1 MTTPTTK
8 ETDVLSIFPAPPDP
22 RRPVDI
28 AVGIQWGDEGK
39 GRIVDLLA
47 RDYAIVARFG
57 GGDNAG
63 HSIEVGETKLAL
75 HIVPSGV
82 LVERTKLLI
91 GAGTVVSL
99 RGLVDELDTLVKLG
113 VDTSRVVVS
122 ARAHIVFPYHA
133 ALDRLLEKQRGG
145 AAIGTTGRG
154 IGPAYVDRVGR
165 LGITFGDLAKPEVL
179 ATKIRQA
186 LLARAPLFAGA
197 EGVPRE
203 EDIVGETL
211 TLAERIV
218 PHVVDDVALLHDAIA
233 RGERILAEGA
243 QGTMLDVTYGTY
255 PFVTSSHTV
264 AGGACIGLGIGP
276 TTVGRVL
283 GVAKAYCT
291 RVGSGPFPSELS
303 DERGER
309 LRAQGREFGVT
320 TGRPRRCGW
329 YDAVAARYAA
339 QLNGLDGLAITKL
352 DVLSGFG
359 RLGIVTGYRR
369 ADGTPCGV
377 EGLADPGLQV
387 EVEEHPGW
395 DVEIRDVRRIADLP
409 AAARAFLDRL
419 AQVTGVPVLAVS
431 VGPERSAL
439 AV

>member
-1 MTTPTTK
+1 M
-8 ETDVLSIFPAPPDP
+8 SIFPAPPDS

-28 AVGIQWGDEGK
+28 CVGIQWGDEGK
-39 GRIVDLLA
+39 GRVVDLLA

-63 HSIEVGETKLAL
+63 HSIEVGDTKLAL

-82 LVERTKLLI
+82 LVEGTKLLI

-99 RGLVDELDTLVKLG
+99 RGLTEELDTLAKLG
-113 VDTSRVVVS
+113 VDVSRILVS
-122 ARAHIVFPYHA
+122 SRAHIVFPYHA
-133 ALDRLLEKQRGG
+133 ALDKLLEQQRGA

-165 LGITFGDLAKPEVL
+165 IGVTFGDLAKPEVL
-179 ATKIRQA
+179 ASKIRQA
-186 LLARAPLFAGA
+186 LIAREPLLAGA
-197 EGVPRE
+197 QDVPRE
-203 EDIVGETL
+203 EDIVGEAL
-211 TLAERIV
+211 EYAKRIV
-218 PHVVDDVALLHDAIA
+218 PHVVDDVALLHDAFA
-233 RGERILAEGA
+233 RGERVLAEGA

-264 AGGACIGLGIGP
+264 AGGACTGLGIGP

-291 RVGSGPFPSELS
+291 RVGGGPFPSELL

-329 YDAVAARYAA
+329 FDAVAARYAA
-339 QLNGLDGLAITKL
+339 RLNGLDALCITKL

-377 EGLADPGLQV
+377 EAMLDPGLQV
-387 EVEEHPGW
+387 DVEEHPGW
-395 DVEIRDVRRIADLP
+395 DDDIRGVRRIGDLP
-409 AAARAFLDRL
+409 AAARSFLDRL
-419 AQVTGVPVLAVS
+419 AEVTGAPVAAAS